1 MTDQATYFGANG
13 WLLELAGRRILVDP
27 WLVDSLV
34 FPPGPWLFRG
44 ELPRP
49 WPVPA
54 KLDLLLLTQGLPDH
68 CHPPTLALL
77 DRDLPVVASAAG
89 AVRAGELGFRQVTAL
104 RPGQSTQLGGGA
116 LEIGTLEITA
126 VPGAPVP
133 QVENGYLLRGGGT
146 SVYLEPHGYLAAEPQ
161 LPHQA
166 VDVVISPVVD
176 LGLPLAGAFVRGRS
190 VLPELLRRFRPHTVL
205 ASTTGGA
212 VTYSGALSRVL
223 WQQGSLAEASQQVG
237 EQVPDCRLIDP
248 EPGVAIPL
256 LRAA

>member
-1 MTDQATYFGANG
+1 MATSCGEAAPASTSNRTAT
-13 WLLELAGRRILVDP
+13 WRRNP
-27 WLVDSLV
+27 SC
-34 FPPGPWLFRG
+34 PP
-44 ELPRP
+44 
-49 WPVPA
+49 
-54 KLDLLLLTQGLPDH
+54 
-68 CHPPTLALL
+68 
-77 DRDLPVVASAAG
+77 
-89 AVRAGELGFRQVTAL
+89 
-104 RPGQSTQLGGGA
+104 
-116 LEIGTLEITA
+116 
-126 VPGAPVP
+126 
-133 QVENGYLLRGGGT
+133 
-146 SVYLEPHGYLAAEPQ
+146 
-161 LPHQA
+161 QA

-223 WQQGSLAEASQQVG
+223 RQQGSLAEASQQVE